1 MLNSKYNANPKLAH
15 SVYLW
20 FQAYVEAITNN
31 LPVWR
36 IDTHQPS
43 KFFTYTPHSR

>member
-1 MLNSKYNANPKLAH
+1 MLNSKYNENPRLAH

-20 FQAYVEAITNN
+20 FQAYVEAICNG

-36 IDTHQPS
+36 LDTHQPS
-43 KFFTYTPHSR
+43 KFFTYRSE